1 MIDLIK
7 LVDRLSGAN
16 LITDRIGIFER
27 VYIDHLANDS
37 RKVGPSG
44 LFVAIKGGLADGHL
58 FIEKAVQNGAIAIV
72 CEAMPAEVPT
82 HFPGIVFVQVTNAR
96 TALAELAAAFY
107 GDPAKSLRM
116 IGVTGTNGKTT
127 TAFLVHHMLG
137 ELEVK
142 AGLISTVEYKIGD
155 RTKEATHTTPDI
167 LDTSQLLKEMVDAG
181 CTACVM
187 EVSSHALVQDRV
199 RTIPFEVAVFTNLTQ
214 DHLDY
219 HGTMENY
226 LAAKKILFD
235 TLGQDAKA
243 VYNVDDAAG
252 EALVADTPARVL
264 SYGHDGTALLHATV
278 VENTLQGL
286 LLEIEGVAYRF
297 KLVGQFNAYNLLAA
311 YGVGVAMGFE
321 SNTVLAALASANPVP
336 GRFEIL
342 SVSDARF
349 VIVDYAHTPDA
360 LENVLQTL
368 AKTKAETAK
377 MWCVFG
383 CGGDRDA
390 KKRPMMGRI
399 AEELADEIVVT
410 SDNPRTEDP
419 ETILNDIRAGFTAPE
434 KAAWIVNR
442 KEAIQYVAQHAASG
456 DVVLIAGKGH
466 EPYQVIGTTKYDF
479 DDRVEAGKAF
489 DFWHSKF

>member
-1 MIDLIK
+1 MIDLLA
-7 LVDRLSGAN
+7 LVDRLTGEG
-16 LITDRIGIFER
+16 LVIDHQGDYEK

-37 RKVGPSG
+37 RRVGPGG
-44 LFVAIKGGLADGHL
+44 LFIAIKGAIADGHL

-72 CEAMPAEVPT
+72 CEAMPAEVSK

-107 GDPAKSLRM
+107 GDPARSLRM

-127 TAFLVHHMLG
+127 TAFLVHHLLG
-137 ELEVK
+137 KLNVK

-167 LDTSQLLKEMVDAG
+167 LDTCQLLREMVDAG
-181 CTACVM
+181 CKACVM

-199 RTIPFEVAVFTNLTQ
+199 RTIPYEVAVFTNLTQ

-235 TLGQDAKA
+235 TLGPAAKA
-243 VYNVDDAAG
+243 IYNVDDDAG
-252 EALVADTPARVL
+252 EALVADTPARKI
-264 SYGHDGTALLHATV
+264 SYGCTGVAELQATLL
-278 VENTLQGL
+278 ENELQGL
-286 LLEIEGVAYRF
+286 LLEIDDARYRF

-321 SNTVLAALASANPVP
+321 KEAVLSALTSANPVP

-342 SVSDARF
+342 SVSNARF
-349 VIVDYAHTPDA
+349 VVVDYAHTPDA
-360 LENVLQTL
+360 LENVLRTL
-368 AKTKAETAK
+368 AKTKAVTAK

-390 KKRPMMGRI
+390 TKRPMMGRI
-399 AEELADEIVVT
+399 AETLADHVIVT

-419 ETILNDIRAGFTAPE
+419 EVILNDIRAGFTAPE
-434 KAAWIVNR
+434 KAAWVVNR
-442 KEAIQYVAQHAASG
+442 KQAIEYAAQHAAAG

-466 EPYQVIGTTKYDF
+466 EPYQIIGTIKYDF
-479 DDRVEAGKAF
+479 DDRVEAVKAF
-489 DFWHSKF
+489 DF